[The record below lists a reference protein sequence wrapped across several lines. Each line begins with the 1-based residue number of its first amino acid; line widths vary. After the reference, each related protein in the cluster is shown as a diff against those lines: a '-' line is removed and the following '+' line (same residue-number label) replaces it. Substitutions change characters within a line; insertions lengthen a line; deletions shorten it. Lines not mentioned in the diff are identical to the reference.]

1 MPVRQEKNN
10 VGQRTRTLATAAIF
24 RQVTGADG
32 SLRARV
38 RQFSGFYRAPKRGIR
53 VAMWR
58 ATVSII
64 SQLELRRNLMHTL
77 SQKIENSLRRA
88 VALSFV
94 LLIAVSAMS
103 AQAQTSRNSNRDY
116 SDSDE
121 RAPNASRTRT
131 TNAKNTGTPLG
142 DTPTD
147 ILRAART
154 IYISPNQHINSDY
167 LEYKL
172 DKLPEFGQW
181 QLAIVKD
188 SAKADL
194 VLEIKKTALNYIFSI
209 VEPESSIVVAKGK
222 VVAINGR
229 VAAEDISHQ
238 IVKRMRAIR
247 ALPAN

>member
-1 MPVRQEKNN
+1 MQ
-10 VGQRTRTLATAAIF
+10 
-24 RQVTGADG
+24 TG
-32 SLRARV
+32 
-38 RQFSGFYRAPKRGIR
+38 
-53 VAMWR
+53 
-58 ATVSII
+58 
-64 SQLELRRNLMHTL
+64 
-77 SQKIENSLRRA
+77 SQKIRNRVRRA
-88 VALSFV
+88 AALSFV
-94 LLIAVSAMS
+94 LLVVVSAAS
-103 AQAQTSRNSNRDY
+103 AQAQTTRNTNRDY

-121 RAPNASRTRT
+121 RATNTSRTRT
-131 TNAKNTGTPLG
+131 TNAKRTDAPLG
-142 DTPTD
+142 NTPTD

-154 IYISPNQHINSDY
+154 IYISPNPHINSDY
-167 LEYKL
+167 LVYKL

-238 IVKRMRAIR
+238 IVKRMRTLR
-247 ALPAN
+247 ALPTN

>member
-1 MPVRQEKNN
+1 MQ
-10 VGQRTRTLATAAIF
+10 
-24 RQVTGADG
+24 TG
-32 SLRARV
+32 
-38 RQFSGFYRAPKRGIR
+38 
-53 VAMWR
+53 
-58 ATVSII
+58 
-64 SQLELRRNLMHTL
+64 
-77 SQKIENSLRRA
+77 SQKIENRVRRSA
-88 VALSFV
+88 ALSFV
-94 LLIAVSAMS
+94 LLIVISAAS
-103 AQAQTSRNSNRDY
+103 AQAQTSRNTNRDY

-121 RAPNASRTRT
+121 RAASRTRT
-131 TNAKNTGTPLG
+131 TNAKNTGAPLG

-154 IYISPNQHINSDY
+154 IYISPNKHINSDY

-238 IVKRMRAIR
+238 IVKRMRALR
-247 ALPAN
+247 ALPTN

>member
-1 MPVRQEKNN
+1 VRH
-10 VGQRTRTLATAAIF
+10 G
-24 RQVTGADG
+24 
-32 SLRARV
+32 
-38 RQFSGFYRAPKRGIR
+38 
-53 VAMWR
+53 
-58 ATVSII
+58 
-64 SQLELRRNLMHTL
+64 
-77 SQKIENSLRRA
+77 
-88 VALSFV
+88 ALSFV
-94 LLIAVSAMS
+94 VLVACA
-103 AQAQTSRNSNRDY
+103 ATGAHAQTSRASERVY
-116 SDSDE
+116 SDSDA
-121 RAPNASRTRT
+121 APAASRTRT
-131 TNAKNTGTPLG
+131 TATADNSRGAPG

-154 IYISPNQHINSDY
+154 IYICPNQHINSDY

-181 QLAIVKD
+181 QLSIVKNRD
-188 SAKADL
+188 RADL

-238 IVKRMRAIR
+238 IVKRMRDIR

>member
-1 MPVRQEKNN
+1 MQTK
-10 VGQRTRTLATAAIF
+10 
-24 RQVTGADG
+24 
-32 SLRARV
+32 
-38 RQFSGFYRAPKRGIR
+38 
-53 VAMWR
+53 
-58 ATVSII
+58 
-64 SQLELRRNLMHTL
+64 
-77 SQKIENSLRRA
+77 SQKIRNRVCRI

-94 LLIAVSAMS
+94 LLVVIPAASAQ
-103 AQAQTSRNSNRDY
+103 QAQTSRNSNRDY

-121 RAPNASRTRT
+121 RANASRTRT
-131 TNAKNTGTPLG
+131 ANARAQGTPLG

-154 IYISPNQHINSDY
+154 IHISPNQHINSDY

-181 QLAIVKD
+181 QLSIVKD

-194 VLEIKKTALNYIFSI
+194 VLEIRKTALNYIFSI

-238 IVKRMRAIR
+238 IVKRMRGIR
-247 ALPAN
+247 ALPTN

>member
-1 MPVRQEKNN
+1 MR
-10 VGQRTRTLATAAIF
+10 
-24 RQVTGADG
+24 
-32 SLRARV
+32 
-38 RQFSGFYRAPKRGIR
+38 
-53 VAMWR
+53 
-58 ATVSII
+58 
-64 SQLELRRNLMHTL
+64 
-77 SQKIENSLRRA
+77 KIQNTLRRA
-88 VALSFV
+88 CALSFV
-94 LLIAVSAMS
+94 LLIFIIASS
-103 AQAQTSRNSNRDY
+103 AQAQTSRDSNRGY
-116 SDSDE
+116 SDSNE
-121 RAPNASRTRT
+121 TAASRLRT
-131 TNAKNTGTPLG
+131 TNTTRKGTPLG
-142 DTPTD
+142 DNPTD

-154 IYISPNQHINSDY
+154 IHISPNQHINADY

-181 QLAIVKD
+181 QLSIVKD

-247 ALPAN
+247 ALPANER

>member
-1 MPVRQEKNN
+1 MQ
-10 VGQRTRTLATAAIF
+10 
-24 RQVTGADG
+24 TG
-32 SLRARV
+32 
-38 RQFSGFYRAPKRGIR
+38 
-53 VAMWR
+53 
-58 ATVSII
+58 
-64 SQLELRRNLMHTL
+64 
-77 SQKIENSLRRA
+77 SQKSGNSLRRA

-94 LLIAVSAMS
+94 LLIFVSAAS

-121 RAPNASRTRT
+121 RANTSRTRT
-131 TNAKNTGTPLG
+131 TNAKRADAPLG

-154 IYISPNQHINSDY
+154 IYISPNPHINSDY

-181 QLAIVKD
+181 QLSIVKD
-188 SAKADL
+188 SVKADL

-238 IVKRMRAIR
+238 IVKRMRTLR
-247 ALPAN
+247 ALPTN